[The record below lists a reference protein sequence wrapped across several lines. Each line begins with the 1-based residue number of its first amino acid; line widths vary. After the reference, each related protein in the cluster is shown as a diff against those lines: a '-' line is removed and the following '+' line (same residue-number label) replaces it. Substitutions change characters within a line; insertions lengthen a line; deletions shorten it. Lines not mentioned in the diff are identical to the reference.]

1 MVQRIT
7 PCQVIKILQ
16 PIQHLLSY
24 RLPSTA
30 QLLRDTYSDLLRS
43 EQNIQ
48 RFDASTDTDTDATQK
63 TLLTQHTKVQRVLQ
77 GLLLGYRHHHHQPDA
92 AIYTSINETSL
103 WCLLLLLLSSSLLW
117 KALCAKHLCSYVN
130 APFCGIG

>member
-1 MVQRIT
+1 MFVLCCIKHCDGRCAWHVLFEKQRIT
-7 PCQVIKILQ
+7 CEPIAYIT

-48 RFDASTDTDTDATQK
+48 RFDASTDTDTDLTQK

-77 GLLLGYRHHHHQPDA
+77 GLLLGHRHHHHQPNA
-92 AIYTSINETSL
+92 AIYTSNNET
-103 WCLLLLLLSSSLLW
+103 
-117 KALCAKHLCSYVN
+117 
-130 APFCGIG
+130 